1 MAKKRL
7 SMFDAMDGALAKVG
21 GLREAAEKV
30 KTIPFRA
37 PSGKQPQAATAVP
50 APAQVPQAEAK
61 PVDPQ
66 PETLGNALGSG
77 LGNDFDNALDNSTTP
92 SASTSTTPSA
102 STAAST
108 ATTPST
114 ADWATPSAP
123 VSTTPSAADW
133 ATPSASPTDK
143 AAYVSGRKAQALAHL
158 LTTRPADG
166 VHIVRYPDLVAALG
180 IPYKT
185 IRWAMTELERDGFFK
200 RKDYRNGMFQGV
212 ELAYDEHLC
221 RRYCERIK
229 PSTTPSAA
237 IWATPSATAS
247 ATDRAAASTTPSA
260 STTVSATHYK
270 EKIDR
275 ENLSIFLSAERIA
288 LTWPHLA
295 RSGFGPDQLAQIGQA
310 LAELGKT
317 TDKVLQSLDHAEW
330 ELEHD
335 QMRDKDAQPVADPCS
350 WVFRSL
356 ARTGY
361 YRRPKGY
368 VSPEEQAAKDAEAE
382 AKAVTAARHAAE
394 QARFEA
400 WRDRLSP
407 EELADAMR
415 GHPGG
420 PRDAWLKTAWKKTR

>member
-1 MAKKRL
+1 MAKKRRL

-37 PSGKQPQAATAVP
+37 PSGKQSQAATAVP
-50 APAQVPQAEAK
+50 APTQVPQAEAK

-66 PETLGNALGSG
+66 PKTLGNALGSG
-77 LGNDFDNALDNSTTP
+77 LGNDFDNALGYSTTP
-92 SASTSTTPSA
+92 SASTATTPSA

-108 ATTPST
+108 
-114 ADWATPSAP
+114 
-123 VSTTPSAADW
+123 STTPSAADW
-133 ATPSASPTDK
+133 ATPSAATWATPSAAPTDK

-158 LTTRPADG
+158 LATRPADG

-185 IRWAMTELERDGFFK
+185 IRWAMTELEKDGFFK

-229 PSTTPSAA
+229 LSTTPSAA
-237 IWATPSATAS
+237 IWATPS

-260 STTVSATHYK
+260 STTHYK
-270 EKIDR
+270 EEIDR
-275 ENLSIFLSAERIA
+275 ENLSISLTSERIA
-288 LTWPHLA
+288 LTWPHLH

-310 LAELGKT
+310 LAELGKA
-317 TDKVLQSLDHAEW
+317 TDKIMQSLDHAEW
-330 ELEHD
+330 ELERG
-335 QMRDKDAQPVADPCS
+335 QMLDKDGQPVADPCS

-368 VSPEEQAAKDAEAE
+368 ISPEEQAAKDLEAE

-394 QARFEA
+394 QAQFET
-400 WRDRLSP
+400 WRDGLTP
-407 EELADAMR
+407 DELADAMR

-420 PRDAWLKTAWKKTR
+420 PKDAWLKSVWKKTR